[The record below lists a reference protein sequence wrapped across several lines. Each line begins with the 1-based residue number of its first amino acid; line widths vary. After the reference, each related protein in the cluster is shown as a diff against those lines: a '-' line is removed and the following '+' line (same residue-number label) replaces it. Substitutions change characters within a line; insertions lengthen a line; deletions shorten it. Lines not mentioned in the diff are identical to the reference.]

1 MLNYNTCTMKQFNV
15 FQMTFYQMHM
25 LYSVELFSH
34 AVSTL
39 SSGNTCN
46 LFSELC
52 KSLVYLESSFACI
65 PSLRA
70 SIMKRTEA
78 CITVAHG

>member
-1 MLNYNTCTMKQFNV
+1 MLNYITCTIQFSL
-15 FQMTFYQMHM
+15 FQKTLNQMHM
-25 LYSVELFSH
+25 LYSVELFPH
-34 AVSTL
+34 AAGTL

-65 PSLRA
+65 PSLRD